1 MLTLRH
7 LAGCVMA
14 LVSLLMTTA
23 IPVCA
28 QQKSLQKGKAS
39 YYSRRIDGHKTSSG
53 ERLNNDSLVCAHR
66 THPFGTKLLVKN
78 PANGK
83 EVIVRVIDRGPFTR
97 GRVVDLSYEAARR
110 LGMLSA
116 GVAMVEVSV
125 YDDTEIPYKP
135 KEYSMPELELE
146 MTHRDND
153 ITPEWQKGK
162 NHKNGA
168 AKEKDKSHHAEKDA
182 KSHHTEKDVKTHHA
196 EKDAKAAMTTDGPAM
211 EKDAK
216 ADAGVAEKA
225 ASDVVKNKKGNTVKR
240 KTTVKRRKAT
250 TKKKRKK

>member
-1 MLTLRH
+1 
-7 LAGCVMA
+7 MA

-39 YYSRRIDGHKTSSG
+39 YYSRRIDGHRTSSG

-182 KSHHTEKDVKTHHA
+182 K
-196 EKDAKAAMTTDGPAM
+196 AAMTPDGHAM
-211 EKDAK
+211 EKDGK

-225 ASDVVKNKKGNTVKR
+225 ASDVAKNKMGNTVKR

>member
-39 YYSRRIDGHKTSSG
+39 YYSRRIDGHRTSSG

-182 KSHHTEKDVKTHHA
+182 K
-196 EKDAKAAMTTDGPAM
+196 AAMTPDGHAM
-211 EKDAK
+211 EKDGK

-225 ASDVVKNKKGNTVKR
+225 ASDGVKNKQGNTVKR

>member
-182 KSHHTEKDVKTHHA
+182 KSHHTEKD
-196 EKDAKAAMTTDGPAM
+196 AKAAMTTDGPAM

-216 ADAGVAEKA
+216 VDAGVAEKA
-225 ASDVVKNKKGNTVKR
+225 ASDVAKNKKGNTVKR

>member
-182 KSHHTEKDVKTHHA
+182 K
-196 EKDAKAAMTTDGPAM
+196 AAMTTDGPAM
-211 EKDAK
+211 EKDGK
-216 ADAGVAEKA
+216 ADAGVTEKA
-225 ASDVVKNKKGNTVKR
+225 ASDVAKNMKGNTVKR